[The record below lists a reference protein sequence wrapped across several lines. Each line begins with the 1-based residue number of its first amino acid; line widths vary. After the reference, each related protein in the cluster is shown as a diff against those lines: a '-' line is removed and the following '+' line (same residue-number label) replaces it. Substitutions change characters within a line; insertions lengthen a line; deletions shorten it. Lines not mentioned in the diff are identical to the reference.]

1 VSSGRTVLI
10 AFDSPALRILERELD
25 AGGMPTLACVVRG
38 GGHVPLVDTQAVFTA
53 ASWATL
59 VRGVPPPMHHLAADR
74 VLARGSY
81 RLVDVGGEG
90 AGAPAFWRH
99 VGEAG
104 RRVIVMSPYSGGLEH
119 GVPGL
124 QVVGWGSH
132 DPFAAKT
139 GGARSLPAELIG
151 ELDRRFGALGGL
163 RFGDR
168 PPRTHDEL
176 AAVARSAAAGIER
189 QRRALCWLLERDDW
203 DLFVGSINDCHPA
216 THELLHLADPEHPA
230 HEPDAPPELRAALGR
245 LYRQADEALGRVL
258 AAAPDDARVYVVSP
272 YDHRP
277 TGHLDTVV
285 GPWLTHTGHFARGAG
300 VPRGTR
306 LRALAAGR
314 RAVRGVLPPRLR
326 ERAGR
331 HVPRSRWLGELAYAD
346 VDWSATSA
354 FPIPGDGSASIRI
367 NVSGRDPAG
376 TVAPGDRLRVVAELA
391 HALSE
396 LRDADTGLPVVERA
410 VAVDELWGC
419 EPSGPLPDLCVQ
431 WRAVQPRA
439 VRCPDGQE
447 LAVDATSASCSV
459 HAPPGFLI
467 GAGPGIAASGSPA
480 FAGDPAR
487 LIDVAPTVLASLG
500 LDASDLPGERILRLL
515 P

>member
-1 VSSGRTVLI
+1 VSSARTVLI
-10 AFDSPALRILERELD
+10 AFDSPALRILERELN
-25 AGGMPTLACVVRG
+25 AGGMPTLAGVVRG
-38 GGHVPLVDTQAVFTA
+38 GGYVPLVDTQAVFTA

-59 VRGVPPPMHHLAADR
+59 VRGVPPSIHHLAADR
-74 VLARGSY
+74 VLASGTY
-81 RLVDVGGEG
+81 RIVDAGGED
-90 AGAPAFWRH
+90 ARAPALWRY

-119 GVPGL
+119 GVPGV

-139 GGARSLPAELIG
+139 GGARSLPPELVG
-151 ELDRRFGALGGL
+151 ELDRRFGASGGL

-168 PPRTHDEL
+168 PPRTHHDL
-176 AAVARSAAAGIER
+176 VAVAQSAAAGIER
-189 QRRALCWLLERDDW
+189 QRRALRWLLERDDW

-216 THELLHLADPEHPA
+216 THELLHLADHEHPK

-245 LYRQADEALGRVL
+245 LYRQADEALGSVL
-258 AAAPDDARVYVVSP
+258 AAVGDDARIYLVSP

-277 TGHLDTVV
+277 DGHLETIV
-285 GPWLTHTGHFARGAG
+285 GPWLTHTGHFARGAIA
-300 VPRGTR
+300 PRGAR
-306 LRALAAGR
+306 LRALSAGR
-314 RAVRGVLPPRLR
+314 RVVRRLLPPRLR

-367 NVSGRDPAG
+367 NVAGRDPAG

-391 HALSE
+391 HALGE

-410 VAVDELWGC
+410 VAVDELWDV

-439 VRCPDGQE
+439 VRCPDGHE
-447 LAVDATSASCSV
+447 LAVDGTGASRSV
-459 HAPPGFLI
+459 HVPPGFLI
-467 GAGPGIAASGSPA
+467 GAGPGIAASGSLA
-480 FAGDPAR
+480 FAGSPAR

-500 LDASDLPGERILRLL
+500 LDTSGLPGERVHRLL